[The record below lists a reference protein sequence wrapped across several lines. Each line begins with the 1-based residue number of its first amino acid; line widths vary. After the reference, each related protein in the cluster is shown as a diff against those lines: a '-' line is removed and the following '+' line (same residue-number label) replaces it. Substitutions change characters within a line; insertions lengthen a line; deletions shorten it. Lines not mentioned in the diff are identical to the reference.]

1 MNSNTGFYES
11 GAVPVFA
18 ILDIIN
24 SRSVQKTK
32 LAALFVN
39 FSSFPDLENVTQCVN
54 RLVGTFAFLIS
65 YILILSL

>member
-39 FSSFPDLENVTQCVN
+39 FSSFPDLENVTQMCQ
-54 RLVGTFAFLIS
+54 
-65 YILILSL
+65 